1 MKQVMK
7 RLAADGAAVILSSHM
22 LGLIQEVCTH
32 LLILKNGQ
40 KIADGTVAEIQARY
54 GSDGSGSLE
63 DVFFRATGDIDGDGV
78 REDATGARA
87 G

>member
-1 MKQVMK
+1 
-7 RLAADGAAVILSSHM
+7 M

-40 KIADGTVAEIQARY
+40 KVADGTVAEIQARY